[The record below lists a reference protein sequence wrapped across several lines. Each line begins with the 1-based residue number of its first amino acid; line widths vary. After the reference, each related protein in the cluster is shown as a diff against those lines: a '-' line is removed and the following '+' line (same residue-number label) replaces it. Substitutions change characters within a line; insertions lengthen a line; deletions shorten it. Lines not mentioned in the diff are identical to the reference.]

1 MFGSIFIVNG
11 DVSIENVSFNP
22 EGKFESV
29 TINLNDTPVNISKG
43 LIVGPDY
50 HNFVHKAI

>member
-11 DVSIENVSFNP
+11 DVRISEVNFNT
-22 EGKFESV
+22 EGNFESV
-29 TINLNDTPVNISKG
+29 TINMNDTPVQVIRG

-50 HNFVHKAI
+50 HNFVH